1 MNKTVIVAPCW
12 FILSEMVEF
21 LKSLTLNTHDL
32 TGGAARA
39 AFRLHKGLQSSGVD
53 ATMIVREKSGFD
65 PSVIALG
72 NKFAGRIRALCDSLP
87 LHFYPKRQL
96 HNFSPAV
103 MPDKVAA
110 KVAQMHPDIVHLH
123 WVVEG
128 FWQVESL
135 ARFNCPIVWTLH
147 DAWPFTGGCHLT
159 AGCRKYE
166 ITCGA
171 CPVLGSRVEKD
182 LSRRVWD
189 RKRRSYPLEKMTFI
203 SPSHWLAE
211 QARASSLLNNCV
223 VEVIPN
229 GVDSSVY
236 SPGDKLA
243 ARSVCGLPEDRK
255 IILFGARHALSD
267 FNKGIDLLWETLDKL
282 PIELRKKCLL
292 VVFGEQKDNF
302 VPPVEVEFLNYGAVD
317 NEAEIANLYRAAD
330 LFAMTSRQENLP
342 NMVSEAM
349 SCGLPCVAFAVGGIP
364 EQVIHREN
372 GCLVEPYDTDAMS
385 LEVAWLLSAK
395 DEQQA
400 LGQRARAF
408 AQERYSLQKVALQ
421 HICLYEKVLR
431 SAHAVGMFHT
441 SP

>member
-1 MNKTVIVAPCW
+1 MKPLLV
-12 FILSEMVEF
+12 
-21 LKSLTLNTHDL
+21 NTYDQ

-39 AFRLHKGLQSSGVD
+39 AFRLFCALRQEHVAARLLVRNKRSNDENVLSAEAEWLGWCKAYLDFLPLKTYPQRVTDSFSVASVWDGLQRWVD
-53 ATMIVREKSGFD
+53 N
-65 PSVIALG
+65 L
-72 NKFAGRIRALCDSLP
+72 
-87 LHFYPKRQL
+87 Q
-96 HNFSPAV
+96 
-103 MPDKVAA
+103 PDLL
-110 KVAQMHPDIVHLH
+110 HLH
-123 WVVEG
+123 WVSHG
-128 FWQVESL
+128 FLKIETLRSL
-135 ARFNCPIVWTLH
+135 GLPLVWTMH
-147 DAWPFTGGCHLT
+147 DSWVFTGGCHLP
-159 AGCRKYE
+159 ADCRKYE
-166 ITCGA
+166 INCGA

-189 RKRRSYPLEKMTFI
+189 RKRRSYPLEQMTFI

-302 VPPVEVEFLNYGAVD
+302 VPPVEIEFLNYGAVD

-431 SAHAVGMFHT
+431 SAHDVGMFFT

>member
-1 MNKTVIVAPCW
+1 MKPLLV
-12 FILSEMVEF
+12 
-21 LKSLTLNTHDL
+21 NTYDQ

-39 AFRLHKGLQSSGVD
+39 TFRL
-53 ATMIVREKSGFD
+53 MC
-65 PSVIALG
+65 ALRQG
-72 NKFAGRIRALCDSLP
+72 HVGAQLLVQNKRSNNENVLRAEAEWFGWCKAYLDFLP
-87 LHFYPKRQL
+87 LKTYPKRLTDSFSVASVWDGLQWWVDNLQPDLL
-96 HNFSPAV
+96 HLN
-103 MPDKVAA
+103 
-110 KVAQMHPDIVHLH
+110 
-123 WVVEG
+123 WVSHG
-128 FWQVESL
+128 FLKIETLRSL
-135 ARFNCPIVWTLH
+135 GLPLVWTMH
-147 DAWPFTGGCHLT
+147 DSWVFTGGCHLP
-159 AGCRKYE
+159 ADCRKYE

-302 VPPVEVEFLNYGAVD
+302 VSPVEIEFLNYGAVD
-317 NEAEIANLYRAAD
+317 NEAGIANLYRAAD

-421 HICLYEKVLR
+421 HIALYEKVLR
-431 SAHAVGMFHT
+431 SAHDVGMFLT